1 MPAFPQ
7 IIEEDY
13 QRITAAL
20 NAFLSRSEA
29 SNALIV
35 EKAGYLIVECGEE
48 PPFDTAELATLAAN
62 AFAATQFMADRLS
75 ETNFSSMFQQ
85 GEQTSVLWTNVE
97 ENTLLVTVF
106 DASQSMG
113 AVKYYAAETA
123 AEIARQISIAQ
134 GRDQT
139 GGLDLAHLDPSSADD
154 VFRKKSDPDDSNES
168 DDGHAPAA
176 K

>member
-7 IIEEDY
+7 IIEDDY

-20 NAFLSRSEA
+20 DEFLSRSEA

-85 GEQTSVLWTNVE
+85 GEKTSVLWTNVE
-97 ENTLLVTVF
+97 ENTLLVVVF
-106 DASQSMG
+106 DAKNSMG

-123 AEIARQISIAQ
+123 AEVARQIQIAQ
-134 GRDQT
+134 ERDQT
-139 GGLDLAHLDPSSADD
+139 GGIDLAHLDPASADD
-154 VFRKKSDPDDSNES
+154 VFKK
-168 DDGHAPAA
+168 